1 MGVLR
6 ASVVSAEKT
15 SVVSA
20 AKTSVV
26 SAAKKATTS
35 AATSDISMKSTTPWG
50 GAFGAPWG
58 VADGIEMSD
67 VAADVAAFL
76 AADTTDVL
84 AADTTDVLSAA
95 KAADGG
101 FCPAVTLEG
110 PAKSM
115 VLGLIGLLMAPNQVL
130 TGSSGS
136 DLRGKADYGFDS
148 APNIRKDAKMIG
160 DPAGSGRIF

>member
-1 MGVLR
+1 M
-6 ASVVSAEKT
+6 AADKT

-35 AATSDISMKSTTPWG
+35 DSAATSAATSDISISSTTPWG
-50 GAFGAPWG
+50 APKAPPQG
-58 VADGIEMSD
+58 VVDFVEMSD

-84 AADTTDVLSAA
+84 SAA

-101 FCPAVTLEG
+101 FCLAE
-110 PAKSM
+110 
-115 VLGLIGLLMAPNQVL
+115 ILMALPRWP
-130 TGSSGS
+130 TG
-136 DLRGKADYGFDS
+136 
-148 APNIRKDAKMIG
+148 
-160 DPAGSGRIF
+160 